1 MYDCQL
7 TVGQKTL
14 PEEGM
19 GNDVRKGMA
28 TPTGTGLQDFL
39 AFWRDPP
46 AAGWLRTAGVE
57 VCSLGCMPR
66 RAAGYFQR
74 KPRLCFLVEG

>member
-28 TPTGTGLQDFL
+28 TPTGTGL
-39 AFWRDPP
+39 
-46 AAGWLRTAGVE
+46 
-57 VCSLGCMPR
+57 
-66 RAAGYFQR
+66 
-74 KPRLCFLVEG
+74 